1 MALGITHSIFLQSKS
16 RIWLASGLKK
26 KRGKE
31 KILIISEIINNNN
44 NGNFICVFDCA
55 IVNLATYNNN
65 NKSKISV
72 ALFPGVNK
80 SALQKFHRILNTIL
94 NEEKVKIKFKVI
106 RLIERSWLIS

>member
-1 MALGITHSIFLQSKS
+1 MALGITHLIFLQSKS

-94 NEEKVKIKFKVI
+94 NGEKVKNKI
-106 RLIERSWLIS
+106 